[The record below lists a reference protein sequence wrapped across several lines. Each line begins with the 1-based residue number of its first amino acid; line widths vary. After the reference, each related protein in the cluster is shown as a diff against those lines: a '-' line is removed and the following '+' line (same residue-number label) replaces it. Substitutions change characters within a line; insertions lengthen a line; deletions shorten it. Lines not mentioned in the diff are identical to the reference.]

1 MSMTGAQISIETG
14 SEAHIQGD
22 MAKAF
27 VLAYK
32 TFVSKYCPDNPPPLE
47 YFHESFFGPAALK
60 LFPESQGDIFT
71 EIARTVGPQGVPEL
85 QWVVHKQINHQPCP
99 GSPM

>member
-1 MSMTGAQISIETG
+1 MTGAQISIETG

-32 TFVSKYCPDNPPPLE
+32 TFVVSIVPIILL
-47 YFHESFFGPAALK
+47 HWS
-60 LFPESQGDIFT
+60 IFT
-71 EIARTVGPQGVPEL
+71 RVSLVRLPSSCFLKAKAIYLLKSQEQLARKEFLNYNG
-85 QWVVHKQINHQPCP
+85 
-99 GSPM
+99 